1 MGLAP
6 VLIDEIAS
14 SLRRLRDEGVS
25 MLLVEQNAKL
35 TFGITQR
42 CLVLENGCVVKE
54 DSSEALRDD
63 ADVRRI
69 YLGI

>member
-1 MGLAP
+1 M
-6 VLIDEIAS
+6 
-14 SLRRLRDEGVS
+14 S

-35 TFGITQR
+35 TFGLTDR
-42 CLVLENGCVVKE
+42 CLVLENGQVVKE
-54 DSSEALRDD
+54 GTSESLRED